1 MYFVELTLL
10 AIVPF
15 FAQKSKIMANFG
27 YFVARF
33 ALFGTLFTGQNN
45 AVVRKNSQISGM
57 ATNRLLSTG
66 AHGLSMKS
74 TISTMSIVHPVWLNS
89 AMSIV
94 HVKQTDRARVRQ
106 KCETSKYGTLA
117 LPKYSPWCATN
128 RILLLNTCFGQ
139 VYLGSLI
146 KIWKL
151 KRRCHKKD
159 MLWQTTK
166 KITKGCQHHHG
177 HIHQQ
182 ATMFI
187 CTMHME
193 FARREEFTYE
203 CECARIS
210 TNLENFVGKY
220 LLLLKR
226 REGPPTV
233 VRPSNTF
240 SLPDNHTTLYYR

>member
-1 MYFVELTLL
+1 
-10 AIVPF
+10 
-15 FAQKSKIMANFG
+15 
-27 YFVARF
+27 
-33 ALFGTLFTGQNN
+33 
-45 AVVRKNSQISGM
+45 
-57 ATNRLLSTG
+57 
-66 AHGLSMKS
+66 
-74 TISTMSIVHPVWLNS
+74 
-89 AMSIV
+89 MSIV

-146 KIWKL
+146 KIWKS
-151 KRRCHKKD
+151 KGRCHKKD

-182 ATMFI
+182 AIMFI

-240 SLPDNHTTLYYR
+240 TLTITLHYVTNKYLCHILSTQQICMNISHITPIYRQPNTHNWNLLVTSSLP